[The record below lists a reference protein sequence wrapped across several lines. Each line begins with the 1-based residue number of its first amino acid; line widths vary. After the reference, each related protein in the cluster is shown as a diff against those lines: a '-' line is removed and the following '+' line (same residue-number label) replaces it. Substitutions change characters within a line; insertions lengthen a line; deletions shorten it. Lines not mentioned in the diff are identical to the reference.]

1 MDKENCRH
9 GQVTQCV
16 GCQLIYGIGDTV
28 LILQEK
34 GTAAAAAAAS
44 AAAVLDGICRFH
56 ILEQIRT

>member
-34 GTAAAAAAAS
+34 GTAAS